1 MKLIV
6 GVGNPGPRYRD
17 TRHNVGFV
25 VVEELAR
32 RRGLAFTSAPANALI
47 ARTPAS
53 ADGLI
58 IAKPMTYMNRSG
70 EAAAALQHYY
80 RVPLEEM
87 LVVTEDVHLP
97 LGRLRARAQGASGGH
112 KGLRSII
119 EAFGTEAFPRLRVG
133 VGRGDERRELGDYV
147 LSRFDPEEREAI
159 QAAVVCATD
168 AVELFIVEGID
179 TIMNRYNQRHDAAG
193 ADASDAD
200 DGTPD

>member
-25 VVEELAR
+25 VAEELAR
-32 RRGLAFTSAPANALI
+32 RRGLAFASAPANALI

-70 EAAAALQHYY
+70 EAAAALQRFY
-80 RVPLEEM
+80 RVVLEEM
-87 LVVTEDVHLP
+87 LVVIEDVNLP

-112 KGLRSII
+112 NGLRSII
-119 EAFGTEAFPRLRVG
+119 EALGTEAFPRLRVG

-159 QAAVVCATD
+159 EAAVVRATD
-168 AVELFIVEGID
+168 AVELFVTEGID
-179 TIMNRYNQRHDAAG
+179 AIMNRYNQKHDAGG
-193 ADASDAD
+193 ADADAD
-200 DGTPD
+200 TPD

>member
-25 VVEELAR
+25 VADELAR
-32 RRGLAFTSAPANALI
+32 RRGLAFASAPANALI

-70 EAAAALQHYY
+70 EAAAVLQRFY
-80 RVPLEEM
+80 RVALEEM
-87 LVVTEDVHLP
+87 LVVIEDVNLP

-112 KGLRSII
+112 NGLRSII
-119 EAFGTEAFPRLRVG
+119 EVLGTEAFPRLRVG

-159 QAAVVCATD
+159 EAAVVRATD
-168 AVELFIVEGID
+168 AVELFVTEGID
-179 TIMNRYNQRHDAAG
+179 AIMNRYNQRHDGAG
-193 ADASDAD
+193 ADAD
-200 DGTPD
+200 TPD